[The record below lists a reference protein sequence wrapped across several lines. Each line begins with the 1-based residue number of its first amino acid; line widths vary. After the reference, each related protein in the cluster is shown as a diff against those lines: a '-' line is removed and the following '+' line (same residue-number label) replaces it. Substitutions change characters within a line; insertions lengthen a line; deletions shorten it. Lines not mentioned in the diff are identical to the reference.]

1 MSIPK
6 APRIVTTFVD
16 SLVSIASAKVIPAD
30 VAAVGF
36 AWAARGTLAI
46 TQKASETKPAVA
58 DLSQDARGATEDDF
72 RGEIDRGQRMV
83 GGASHLQH
91 VLKALQGLSST
102 RERQGCA

>member
-1 MSIPK
+1 LV
-6 APRIVTTFVD
+6 A
-16 SLVSIASAKVIPAD
+16 SLLSLASVKLAAAD
-30 VAAVGF
+30 GAAVGF

-72 RGEIDRGQRMV
+72 RGEIDRDQRMV
-83 GGASHLQH
+83 GGASHLQL

-102 RERQGCA
+102 RERHGCA